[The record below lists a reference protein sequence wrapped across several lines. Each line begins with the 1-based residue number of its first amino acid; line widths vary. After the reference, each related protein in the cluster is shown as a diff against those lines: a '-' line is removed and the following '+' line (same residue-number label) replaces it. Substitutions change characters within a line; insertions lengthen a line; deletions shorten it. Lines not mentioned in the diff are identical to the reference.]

1 MSDKLIPAK
10 FETKPKKIA
19 GKELEEFLFIMICES
34 KHFSTSRNTFFKKW
48 GVPHDPISIKHI

>member
-34 KHFSTSRNTFFKKW
+34 KHFSTSRNTCFKKW